1 MATGKLKIDIRRGR
15 ILDYL
20 ARDGQVRV
28 AELSRLLGA
37 TPATIRTDLDTLAAE
52 GRLRRIQGGAV
63 ALAVREAPE
72 TQAAAATE
80 LAAEKTAIAWLALDD
95 LPDGSTL
102 FLNSGTTTLQLAR
115 TLACRKRL
123 NVVTNSLSAA
133 AVLALVVALQAV
145 LPPLHADRALGAT
158 VQRMD
163 ALEAPAETVPP
174 ETNALYRASEAAS
187 VADAP
192 EALGADLAALL
203 DFLAGETL
211 GGELP
216 AEEPLARFVFPGGAV
231 TLYEHGGALCY
242 RDPVSGTLCE
252 TSRSLED
259 IKRFLAH

>member
-133 AVLALVVALQAV
+133 AVLAQVPTVRVVLLGGEVNADYGFTYGGDAMQQLERYQPDWAVLSVDGVDAAQGLTTYHAEEAMIDRMMVRQARRVMITADHRKIGRAGFTKICDLGAGTVIVTDSGCDREALQA
-145 LPPLHADRALGAT
+145 LTQTGA
-158 VQRMD
+158 QIRI
-163 ALEAPAETVPP
+163 
-174 ETNALYRASEAAS
+174 
-187 VADAP
+187 
-192 EALGADLAALL
+192 
-203 DFLAGETL
+203 
-211 GGELP
+211 
-216 AEEPLARFVFPGGAV
+216 ARTEG
-231 TLYEHGGALCY
+231 
-242 RDPVSGTLCE
+242 
-252 TSRSLED
+252 
-259 IKRFLAH
+259 